1 MAQPMLEAEVA
12 QVLGTKGRHQAPRRA
27 QRRGDQGGYVVAAG
41 RRVQIQRPRVRP
53 VDGQEV
59 ALRTPG
65 LQQPDRLDEAA
76 FERMLYGVASRHD
89 AGGSPGPRRPRDRRR
104 REEHREGRLR
114 PGHRGL
120 LQQVL
125 QRPLTTRMRVLSRD
139 AIVFGSRMPSR
150 WPWGSMRRDGS
161 PSWGF
166 GKAPPRI
173 RPSRPWCARISS
185 PGAGTHGR
193 GCWSS
198 AKEGRRWPRRSP
210 GSSGIGSSSG
220 AAAAG
225 RGPGGL
231 RPPAPGRHDAS
242 ELGSRRNRA
251 SRSPTRFRTPLE
263 RREPTG

>member
-1 MAQPMLEAEVA
+1 MANGWQAALVMAQPMLEAEVA
-12 QVLGTKGRHQAPRRA
+12 QVAGTKGRHQAPRRA
-27 QRRGDQGGYVVAAG
+27 QRRGDQGGYVVVAG

-139 AIVFGSRMPSR
+139 AIVFGSHAIPVALGVDAEGRKPVLGLREGTTENTAVTTLVREDLVARGRDPRPGLLVVSDGGTALAATVTR
-150 WPWGSMRRDGS
+150 VFGDRVLIRRGRCWP
-161 PSWGF
+161 
-166 GKAPPRI
+166 
-173 RPSRPWCARISS
+173 RPW
-185 PGAGTHGR
+185 
-193 GCWSS
+193 
-198 AKEGRRWPRRSP
+198 RST
-210 GSSGIGSSSG
+210 ST
-220 AAAAG
+220 
-225 RGPGGL
+225 
-231 RPPAPGRHDAS
+231 
-242 ELGSRRNRA
+242 GSRT
-251 SRSPTRFRTPLE
+251 SRRQ
-263 RREPTG
+263 